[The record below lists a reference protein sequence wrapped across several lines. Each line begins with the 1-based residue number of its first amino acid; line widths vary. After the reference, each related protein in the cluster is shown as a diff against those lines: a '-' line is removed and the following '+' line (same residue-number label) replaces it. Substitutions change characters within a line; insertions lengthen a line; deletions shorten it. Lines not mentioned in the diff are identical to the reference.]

1 MRFIVVA
8 ELPAVAPADRDSS
21 ILRLV
26 PDMVMCGEVT
36 EVVRGNV
43 PLWVELYPPREAYSL
58 VSIEGKRKEYG
69 LTELSDL
76 LLIVDQA
83 KGLAR

>member
-1 MRFIVVA
+1 
-8 ELPAVAPADRDSS
+8 
-21 ILRLV
+21 
-26 PDMVMCGEVT
+26 MVRE
-36 EVVRGNV
+36 NV

-69 LTELSDL
+69 LIELSDL
-76 LLIVDQA
+76 LFIVDQA

>member
-8 ELPAVAPADRDSS
+8 ELPAVAPADRDNS

-26 PDMVMCGEVT
+26 PHMVMCSEVT

-43 PLWVELYPPREAYSL
+43 PLWVEPYPPREAYSL
-58 VSIEGKRKEYG
+58 VSIEGKRNEYG
-69 LTELSDL
+69 LIELPDL
-76 LLIVDQA
+76 LFIVDQA

>member
-8 ELPAVAPADRDSS
+8 ELPAVEAADRDSS

-26 PDMVMCGEVT
+26 LDMVICSEVT

-43 PLWVELYPPREAYSL
+43 PLWVELYPPREAYPL
-58 VSIEGKRKEYG
+58 ASIEGKRKGYG
-69 LTELSDL
+69 LIELSDL
-76 LLIVDQA
+76 LFIVYQA

>member
-1 MRFIVVA
+1 MEA
-8 ELPAVAPADRDSS
+8 ADRDSS

-26 PDMVMCGEVT
+26 LDMVICSEVT

-43 PLWVELYPPREAYSL
+43 PLWVELYPPREAYPL

-69 LTELSDL
+69 LIELSDL
-76 LLIVDQA
+76 LFIVYQA
-83 KGLAR
+83 KGLSR